1 MAKTKKASTKK
12 ASSVT
17 MRFISDPGHGWAE
30 VPASLCKKLGI
41 GTDYPKRGEFCY
53 LEEDD
58 ECSQLDRALKR
69 HKVQATF
76 AGHEVDDF
84 EHWLSG
90 QQWPYIPAA
99 VYGDDCDLVVHA
111 LESMATEMKRLCND
125 ETYTAGE
132 RAMWRQQWA
141 DCQKLALMFSTMRG
155 EE

>member
-1 MAKTKKASTKK
+1 MAKTKKKPAKT

-30 VPASLCKKLGI
+30 VPTALCKKLGL
-41 GTDYPKRGEFCY
+41 GTDFPKRGKFCY

-58 ECSQLDRALKR
+58 ECTQLDRALKR

-76 AGHEVDDF
+76 VGHEVDDF

-99 VYGDDCDLVVHA
+99 VYGDERETVIAA
-111 LESMATEMKRLCND
+111 LDSRAIEMKQTSMD
-125 ETYTAGE
+125 ETRPADE
-132 RAMWRQQWA
+132 RAMWREQWLE
-141 DCQKLALMFSTMRG
+141 CQRLALMFSTMTG
-155 EE
+155 EK